1 MTRLFISGHPFI
13 EEDTTMARPRKFRA
27 DEVMKPTHS
36 ALSATQSTD
45 EQLSKESSADDSLT
59 ENNLTT
65 PGASGCAEPLSPD
78 LAADADKAG
87 PSSGDIPTP
96 EVSLHDPL
104 SAPSEE
110 SDESVNKENTESST
124 PKDPIQI
131 LVRYTASKLS
141 PRSEGLIFYAI
152 GRHEISGELFLKI
165 TGNQG
170 GGLHSKEWIELSAV
184 DEILQSLP
192 ADKPFKS
199 SVMKKLFKS
208 GSANN
213 AGFLCAILRSEGL
226 KLLKKADGNPLLHEL
241 VADYSQR
248 LLALSSP
255 LAERLTEE
263 SNPISQSLN

>member
-1 MTRLFISGHPFI
+1 
-13 EEDTTMARPRKFRA
+13 MARPRKFRA

-36 ALSATQSTD
+36 ALSAAQSAD
-45 EQLSKESSADDSLT
+45 DLLIDDSLT
-59 ENNLTT
+59 ENNLIT

-110 SDESVNKENTESST
+110 SEESVEKEKTESST
-124 PKDPIQI
+124 QKDPIQV

-152 GRHEISGELFLKI
+152 GRHEFSGELFLRI

-184 DEILQSLP
+184 DEILLSLP

-226 KLLKKADGNPLLHEL
+226 KLLKKADGNPMLHEL

-248 LLALSSP
+248 LTSLSST
-255 LAERLTEE
+255 LAERLTDE

>member
-1 MTRLFISGHPFI
+1 
-13 EEDTTMARPRKFRA
+13 MARPRKYRA
-27 DEVMKPTHS
+27 DEVLKNTATKPSDDPTTETNQ
-36 ALSATQSTD
+36 ATP
-45 EQLSKESSADDSLT
+45 EAG
-59 ENNLTT
+59 
-65 PGASGCAEPLSPD
+65 PGASGCAEPHSPA
-78 LAADADKAG
+78 LVADADKAG
-87 PSSGDIPTP
+87 PSSGDTP
-96 EVSLHDPL
+96 SPEASLHDL
-104 SAPSEE
+104 QQTA
-110 SDESVNKENTESST
+110 SST

-152 GRHEISGELFLKI
+152 GRHEVSGELFLKI

-213 AGFLCAILRSEGL
+213 AGFLCAILRSDGM
-226 KLLKKADGNPLLHEL
+226 KLLKKADGNPMLHEL

-248 LLALSSP
+248 LSALSSI
-255 LAERLTEE
+255 LAERLTDE
-263 SNPISQSLN
+263 SIPASHTLN